1 MTPEYID
8 RGRLKYDMR
17 ETLRTAQVN
26 PKLMT
31 ALYLGIC
38 GALNMT
44 DVFAGGEGILGIFV
58 SVMVTLVTVVLG
70 AGFVMYAM
78 AIVRGERAE
87 YLALFDGFSLAGKV
101 ILLYI
106 VKTALVMM
114 WSSLFIIPGV
124 IASYRYRFA
133 EMNLYENPDLSAFEA
148 INLSKRQTMG
158 YKKQLFFLD
167 LSFFGWSIL
176 AIAPLLLENTLWSVQ
191 LTAAQFGM
199 ALEMPLFTLLI
210 VENYAIWVGVSSLW
224 QMVVSMFYLPHYHAC
239 VVGYY
244 EAAKSTSQLDP
255 CQFRRFD
262 ETPDGL

>member
-148 INLSKRQTMG
+148 INLSKRQTTG

-167 LSFFGWSIL
+167 
-176 AIAPLLLENTLWSVQ
+176 
-191 LTAAQFGM
+191 
-199 ALEMPLFTLLI
+199 LEMPLFTLLI

>member
-8 RGRLKYDMR
+8 RSRIKFEMR
-17 ETLRTAQVN
+17 ETVRTAQVN

-38 GALNMT
+38 GALNMA
-44 DVFAGGEGILGIFV
+44 DVFAGGNGILGIFV

-70 AGFVMYAM
+70 AGYTMYAM

-87 YLALFDGFSLAGKV
+87 YLSLFDGFSLAGKI

-106 VKTALVMM
+106 VKTALVAM
-114 WSSLFIIPGV
+114 WSMLFMFPGIV
-124 IASYRYRFA
+124 ASYRYRFA
-133 EMNLYENPDLSAFEA
+133 EMNLYENPDLGVFEA

-158 YKKQLFFLD
+158 YKKQLFLLD
-167 LSFFGWSIL
+167 LSFLGWSAL
-176 AIAPLLLENTLWSVQ
+176 AIAPLLLENTLYSIQ

-199 ALEMPLFTLLI
+199 AMDTFLFTLLA
-210 VENYAIWVGVSSLW
+210 ENYAVWVGVSSLW
-224 QMVVSMFYLPHYHAC
+224 QMVVSMFYLPHYHTC

>member
-106 VKTALVMM
+106 VKTAQIGRAHV
-114 WSSLFIIPGV
+114 
-124 IASYRYRFA
+124 
-133 EMNLYENPDLSAFEA
+133 
-148 INLSKRQTMG
+148 
-158 YKKQLFFLD
+158 
-167 LSFFGWSIL
+167 
-176 AIAPLLLENTLWSVQ
+176 
-191 LTAAQFGM
+191 
-199 ALEMPLFTLLI
+199 
-210 VENYAIWVGVSSLW
+210 
-224 QMVVSMFYLPHYHAC
+224 
-239 VVGYY
+239 
-244 EAAKSTSQLDP
+244 
-255 CQFRRFD
+255 
-262 ETPDGL
+262 

>member
-8 RGRLKYDMR
+8 RSRIKFEMR
-17 ETLRTAQVN
+17 ETVRTAQVN

-38 GALNMT
+38 GALNMA
-44 DVFAGGEGILGIFV
+44 DVFAGGNGILGIFV

-70 AGFVMYAM
+70 AGYTMYAM

-87 YLALFDGFSLAGKV
+87 YLSLFDGFSLAGKI

-106 VKTALVMM
+106 VKTALVAM
-114 WSSLFIIPGV
+114 WSMLFMFPGIV
-124 IASYRYRFA
+124 ASYRYRFA
-133 EMNLYENPDLSAFEA
+133 EMNLYENPDLGVFEA

-167 LSFFGWSIL
+167 LSFFGWSAL
-176 AIAPLLLENTLWSVQ
+176 AIAPLLLENTLYSIQ

-199 ALEMPLFTLLI
+199 AMDTFLFTLLA
-210 VENYAIWVGVSSLW
+210 ENYAVWVGVSSLW
-224 QMVVSMFYLPHYHAC
+224 QMVVSMFYLPHYHTC

-244 EAAKSTSQLDP
+244 EAAKSTSRLDP